1 MRGVR
6 FTVGCSACMQACSGV
21 HASVQSGVPPA
32 LAVFMRTARSLCHV
46 RRTDYKVADGE
57 TTAMHL
63 IIKKQ
68 DTKQSDAPSGADD
81 KTPKC
86 NCVIC

>member
-1 MRGVR
+1 
-6 FTVGCSACMQACSGV
+6 
-21 HASVQSGVPPA
+21 
-32 LAVFMRTARSLCHV
+32 MRTARSLCHV